1 MTATTRSRFTDYFI
15 LAFVTLL
22 WGFSW
27 PVTVVG
33 LNYCD
38 PLLLASLRCLLG
50 GAALTLWRARST
62 KKESFDRRAIAV
74 SAVVGIFWVGVPT
87 ALCVWALQY
96 ISGGLGAILQSTV
109 PFFVAIVSHFYL
121 KENQLDTAKI
131 SGLLIGFLGII
142 ILFSDDDVNA
152 EGLFAM
158 LGGLGIV
165 ISSVS
170 IGIAQGISRK
180 HFKGSDLSGFNMY
193 MQLFGGAAILPFA
206 FLSGAP
212 KFVLSTELTLV
223 LLFLSI
229 FATAIPF
236 SLYFELFQRVDIVA
250 LSMMAYVIPVV
261 AVVAGIVWLGERL
274 TPTDIAGAALVLLGV
289 LLATQYSY
297 LRAKFLHSHTST
309 IDKEIA

>member
-1 MTATTRSRFTDYFI
+1 MTATKRSRFTDYVI
-15 LAFVTLL
+15 LALITLL
-22 WGFSW
+22 WGLSW
-27 PVTVVG
+27 PTTIVG

-50 GAALTLWRARST
+50 GAALAVWRAKST
-62 KKESFDRRAIAV
+62 KKESFDRKAIAI
-74 SAVVGIFWVGVPT
+74 SAMVGVFWVGIPT

-96 ISGGLGAILQSTV
+96 LSGGLGAILQSTV

-121 KENQLDTAKI
+121 KESQLDTAKVG
-131 SGLLIGFLGII
+131 GLLIGFAGII
-142 ILFSDDDVNA
+142 VLFSDDTMNA
-152 EGLFAM
+152 EGLLAM
-158 LGGLGIV
+158 IGGLGITLA
-165 ISSVS
+165 SVS

-180 HFKGSDLSGFNMY
+180 HFKGSDQAGFNMY

-206 FLSGAP
+206 LLNGVP
-212 KFVLSTELTLV
+212 KFMLTTELALV
-223 LLFLSI
+223 LLYLSV

-236 SLYFELFQRVDIVA
+236 TLYFELFQRVDIVV

-274 TPTDIAGAALVLLGV
+274 TPMDIAGAALVLLGV

-297 LRAKFLHSHTST
+297 IRAKLRSST
-309 IDKEIA
+309 PSTADKEIA

>member
-1 MTATTRSRFTDYFI
+1 MTATNRSRYTDYFI
-15 LAFVTLL
+15 LAFVTLV
-22 WGFSW
+22 WGLSW

-33 LNYCD
+33 LKYCD

-50 GAALTLWRARST
+50 GVALALWRARST
-62 KKESFDRRAIAV
+62 KKESFDRKAVAV

-121 KENQLDTAKI
+121 KENQLDAAKI

-142 ILFSDDDVNA
+142 ILFSDDQLNA
-152 EGLFAM
+152 KGLLAIF
-158 LGGLGIV
+158 GGTAVV

-170 IGIAQGISRK
+170 NGFAQGISRK
-180 HFKGSDLSGFNMY
+180 HFKGSDQVGFNMY
-193 MQLFGGAAILPFA
+193 MQLFGGAVILPFA
-206 FLSGAP
+206 FLRGAP
-212 KFVLSTELTLV
+212 KFVFSTELTLV

-236 SLYFELFQRVDIVA
+236 TLYFELFRRVDIVV
-250 LSMMAYVIPVV
+250 LSMLAYVIPVV
-261 AVVAGIVWLGERL
+261 AVAVGIVWLDERL
-274 TPTDIAGAALVLLGV
+274 TPTDIAGATLVLLGV

-297 LRAKFLHSHTST
+297 IRAKFLNST
-309 IDKEIA
+309 ASPADKEIA